1 MDKFGTT
8 FWWYQGEFIELSDG
22 KNMKMSNA
30 RTRCYKEGEAYLIQW
45 DAVEKC
51 NE

>member
-1 MDKFGTT
+1 METFGTT

-22 KNMKMSNA
+22 KNMKMSNS

-45 DAVEKC
+45 DAVENC